1 MDCREA
7 ERFGQLE
14 LDEEIEAADC
24 AELERH
30 VEHCARCRESLD
42 RERRFQARLQGHLRL
57 AQEQQTMPEG
67 ARERLL
73 GALAAEERRG
83 FPVGRAAAVA
93 AGVFVLIG
101 LSYGGSEQ
109 PTIFEESVERHSS
122 NLPPEVRS
130 LAGGEEVRRFLE
142 RNLRHPVAVPEPARP
157 DLPVRL
163 VGARLSSIKDHDVAY
178 VMYDHRGAK
187 MSLFAV
193 PTQETPRDPPGFQR
207 RIVGDRVMWVGT
219 KRGYNVVAWKDRG
232 TFYSLVS
239 DVDPSELV
247 EVAGAMR

>member
-7 ERFGQLE
+7 ERFGQLA
-14 LDEEIEAADC
+14 LDEEIEATDSAALD
-24 AELERH
+24 RH
-30 VEHCARCRESLD
+30 LEHCARCKDSFD
-42 RERRFQARLQGHLRL
+42 RERWFQARLRDRLRSAQDALITPSAAKERILGNL
-57 AQEQQTMPEG
+57 AKETP
-67 ARERLL
+67 
-73 GALAAEERRG
+73 RG
-83 FPVGRAAAVA
+83 PPVLRIFAIA
-93 AGVFVLIG
+93 AGVVVLVG

-130 LAGGEEVRRFLE
+130 FSGREEVRRFLE
-142 RNLRHPVAVPEPARP
+142 GHLRRPVSVPEPARA

-163 VGARLSSIKDHDVAY
+163 VGARLSSIKDRDVAY

-193 PTQETPRDPPGFQR
+193 PTQETPREPPGFEQKV
-207 RIVGDRVMWVGT
+207 VGDRVLFVGT

-239 DVDPSELV
+239 DVDSAELV
-247 EVAGAMR
+247 EVAASLR